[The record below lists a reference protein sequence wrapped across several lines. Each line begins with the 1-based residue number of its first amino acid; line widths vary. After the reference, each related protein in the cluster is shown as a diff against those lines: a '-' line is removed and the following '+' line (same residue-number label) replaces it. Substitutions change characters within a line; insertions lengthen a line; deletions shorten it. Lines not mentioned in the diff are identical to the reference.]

1 MTARAAGVDTPRE
14 RAPSRAPGKEGEA
27 EDVSVKRWKLVVTE
41 LGSHTAIAEATVDA
55 PNWMAAFKMARGRIG
70 EPETIPIGGSCTVA
84 PDGRVNVLDPQRR
97 RGYILSP
104 VGDVP
109 AVAPGPAAP
118 AQPAMP
124 PTASPTAEPPKRPRP
139 KTMAY
144 IPDAMVPPVAP
155 PMAEPS
161 KVPKRTMAYL
171 PGQMGLPP
179 VPPRE
184 VAVGVAPPQPA
195 PSPPMPAAPIPPAM
209 PMVSPG
215 PSPVPA
221 PPAAPPALAPVVAPP
236 APVARTGPT
245 IVDERSV
252 PPTQD
257 SPVHY
262 HERTLEAPR
271 DLGPQD
277 LELIV
282 RAQLD
287 DMRRTI
293 ASDPSGHF
301 VRVLVHAAGAGGH
314 GDPLVVGQWKGWR
327 DETSVQ
333 FPAAAQSI
341 ELTLEAE
348 PEESYPA
355 AADDSRLAIVLEAF
369 DDIWFLG
376 SPAAGLEFTA
386 RLLEELFA
394 DVLIVAAVREAGS
407 TSDFHVGSTRGGA
420 EVASIPDRLPNEGLV
435 GLAAAHPG
443 RVVAVLDA
451 ARDPRRQLAAD
462 GHDGGPYLAVA
473 AAHGG
478 SVLGVLRLTRD
489 PGGAPFSAADADLVR
504 CAADRLAAFLRS
516 RGTHL
521 D

>member
-1 MTARAAGVDTPRE
+1 M
-14 RAPSRAPGKEGEA
+14 
-27 EDVSVKRWKLVVTE
+27 KRWKLVVTE

-109 AVAPGPAAP
+109 AVAPGPASP

-124 PTASPTAEPPKRPRP
+124 PAAAPTAEPPKRPRP

-155 PMAEPS
+155 PVAEPS
-161 KVPKRTMAYL
+161 KVPKKTMAYL

-179 VPPRE
+179 VAPRE
-184 VAVGVAPPQPA
+184 VPVGAPPAPMPPPAQLAPAPPPIAPVAPVA
-195 PSPPMPAAPIPPAM
+195 APPMPAWPVVGSAPAAAPQPYV
-209 PMVSPG
+209 P
-215 PSPVPA
+215 PA
-221 PPAAPPALAPVVAPP
+221 PPVAAPQP
-236 APVARTGPT
+236 PVARTGPT
-245 IVDERSV
+245 LLGERSV
-252 PPTQD
+252 PPTED

-262 HERTLEAPR
+262 HERSLEAPR

-277 LELIV
+277 LETLV

-287 DMRRTI
+287 DVRRTI
-293 ASDPSGHF
+293 TSDPSGHF
-301 VRVLVHAAGAGGH
+301 VRVLVHGAGSAGQ

-355 AADDSRLAIVLEAF
+355 AADDSRLATVLEAF
-369 DDIWFLG
+369 DDIWFLA

-407 TSDFHVGSTRGGA
+407 TADFHVGSTRGGA

-443 RVVAVLDA
+443 RAIAVLDA
-451 ARDPRRQLAAD
+451 NRDPRHRPAAD

-478 SVLGVLRLTRD
+478 AVLGVLRLTRD
-489 PGGAPFSAADADLVR
+489 PGKAPFSASDADLVR